1 MNWID
6 RIAAGFGYV
15 RAETQQPHTQQPL
28 VVADPTSPLPTGDSS
43 PWLPVP
49 SDFGFPSDV
58 TFDVFRGGNL
68 GTQPVDWTA
77 ALDFLDA
84 CGIDLNGP
92 STEMTLAAIL
102 AGVPIHIDGAD
113 MVFKPRL

>member
-15 RAETQQPHTQQPL
+15 RAETQQPLTQQPL
-28 VVADPTSPLPTGDSS
+28 VVAEPTSPLPTGDSS

-58 TFDVFRGGNL
+58 TF
-68 GTQPVDWTA
+68 
-77 ALDFLDA
+77 
-84 CGIDLNGP
+84 DLNGP